1 MIAKLE
7 KGGKAKLK
15 KWYLVI
21 TVLAITLVVIS
32 CEAIRPKPPIPPAAI
47 SEIYALGGSEAF
59 AKYVEVK
66 EVQDR
71 KDFCYIMVYVKS
83 LPGEFTTLEDALA
96 QAKVVTRMFLE
107 SAVEILNRHGINQDV
122 AVWVQLPLKEGGVNV
137 LGHAEYDGK
146 TFHDFELYEPKR

>member
-1 MIAKLE
+1 MIAKLK
-7 KGGKAKLK
+7 KGGKDKLK

-32 CEAIRPKPPIPPAAI
+32 CETLRPKAPIPPAAI
-47 SEIYALGGSEAF
+47 SEIHALSGSEAF

-71 KDFCYIMVYVKS
+71 KDLLYIMVYVKS

-96 QAKVVTRMFLE
+96 QAKPFTRMFLE

-137 LGHAEYDGK
+137 LGHAKYDGRI
-146 TFHDFELYEPKR
+146 FHDFERYEPKR